1 MATQKTGGR
10 RTPKQQQTK
19 PESKPEET
27 KVDATTPELEPT
39 EFETTGGSV
48 EQAEVQQKT
57 NEKSQTEPEEAKVEE
72 EPKVKETGDGFNIP
86 EHLEPSMVRLKQFI
100 TTMNCKTAN
109 PSPKVVDEQLS
120 YLHYYLE
127 YVLLQNMDEDI
138 NRERVEHTARLFREY
153 YQNCFTDQLLNR
165 SSNPTGYGPRA
176 SEGYLLFAAFSRL
189 ARHGKRANI
198 SWSAFTRIYNQRKA
212 EPIRNNMR
220 RVLAQ

>member
-10 RTPKQQQTK
+10 RTTKQQQTK
-19 PESKPEET
+19 QESKPEET
-27 KVDATTPELEPT
+27 KVGITTQELQPT
-39 EFETTGGSV
+39 APITV
-48 EQAEVQQKT
+48 EQSEVH
-57 NEKSQTEPEEAKVEE
+57 QTAGEEPQVEPEKANVEEGPKVEE
-72 EPKVKETGDGFNIP
+72 ASDGFNIP
-86 EHLEPSMVRLKQFI
+86 EHLESSMVRLKQFI

-109 PSPKVVDEQLS
+109 PSPKVVDDQLS

-127 YVLLQNMDEDI
+127 YILLQDMNEDI

-153 YQNCFTDQLLNR
+153 YHNCFTDQLLNR